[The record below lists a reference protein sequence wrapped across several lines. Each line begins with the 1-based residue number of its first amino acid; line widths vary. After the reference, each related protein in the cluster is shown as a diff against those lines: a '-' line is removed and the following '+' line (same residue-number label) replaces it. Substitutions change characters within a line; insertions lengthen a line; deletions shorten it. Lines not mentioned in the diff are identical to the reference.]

1 MKKSLIKSGIVA
13 LGITTV
19 MAIVNYILGTCFK
32 TIIGIKFWGGEYS
45 GTYGFGILL
54 ERFYPLTTADDP
66 VKSYTSVGFAPL
78 NFILTVVAL
87 FIICFIIC
95 FIINKYKKRKQIEG
109 YTSEF
114 CEVAY
119 KPDHNIVFV
128 KWKKF
133 CCNEDYRAPLEYALN
148 IIKEHENCDYV
159 ADTRTGFEN
168 IPEDTQWVADY
179 FMPKAVEYG
188 CKCIYFIIDENN
200 SLKEELEG
208 QASDSSDIIA
218 FKYIYSLDEVKE

>member
-1 MKKSLIKSGIVA
+1 MYQ
-13 LGITTV
+13 T
-19 MAIVNYILGTCFK
+19 
-32 TIIGIKFWGGEYS
+32 
-45 GTYGFGILL
+45 
-54 ERFYPLTTADDP
+54 
-66 VKSYTSVGFAPL
+66 
-78 NFILTVVAL
+78 
-87 FIICFIIC
+87 
-95 FIINKYKKRKQIEG
+95 
-109 YTSEF
+109 EF

-119 KPDHNIVFV
+119 KPDYNVVFV

-159 ADTRTGFEN
+159 ADTRNGFEN
-168 IPEDTQWVADY
+168 IPEDTKWVADY
-179 FMPKAVEYG
+179 FMPKAAEYG

-218 FKYIYSLDEVKE
+218 FKYIYSLDEVRG